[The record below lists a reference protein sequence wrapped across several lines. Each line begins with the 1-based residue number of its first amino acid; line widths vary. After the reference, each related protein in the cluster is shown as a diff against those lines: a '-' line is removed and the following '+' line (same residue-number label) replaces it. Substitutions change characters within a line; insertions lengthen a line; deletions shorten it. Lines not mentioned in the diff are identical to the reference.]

1 MWEVEKEE
9 VMTPPDA
16 GENGITPEQPQN
28 PRRLRAVERAET
40 EPAPRSP
47 ERPPHNLPSELSSFV
62 GREKELAEVR
72 RLLENSRLLTL
83 TGSGGC
89 GKTRLA
95 LVAASELVERFEDGV
110 WMVELASL
118 AEPSLVPQAVAF
130 ALGVR
135 ERPGSSLTE
144 ALSDYLRTRKLL
156 LILDNC
162 EHLIDACA
170 ELAEA
175 WLHSCPGLRVL
186 ATSREALGIT
196 GEIAW
201 PVPSLYL
208 PDLRRLPDLESLP
221 RYESAR
227 LFVERTAAVR
237 PNFTLT
243 EQNAPAVA
251 QVCYRLDGNPLAI
264 ELAAARTKVLSVEE
278 ISARLGDSF
287 RLLAAG
293 SRTAMPRQRT
303 LHATMDWSH
312 ELLSQKERVLFRR
325 LSVFAGGFTLEAAES
340 ICAGEELQRDEV
352 LELLS
357 QLVDKSLVVAQERDG
372 AARYRL
378 LETIRQYGR
387 ERLEEVGEAAHVR
400 EQHAEYYLAVA
411 EEAEPELKGE
421 RQVTWLERLET
432 EHDNLRVAMAWL
444 LGRGESKVATRLGW
458 ALWLFWGIRTH
469 LAEGRRSMERALSA
483 SGSVAMT
490 ASARARAL
498 FVAGMMANYQGDH
511 LSAEPLVQESLRL
524 FKELEDKVGTAYALS
539 NAGYVALGR
548 GRYQQAMAVIEEA
561 ADLFL
566 EEGEKWG
573 AAIELGFL
581 AVAWRNQGDHERAK
595 RLAERGLAISREI
608 GERQATT
615 SALYTLA
622 ILAQTEGEDERARDL
637 LEEGLK
643 LSAELGN
650 EADVAHCLERLASM
664 YGAEGKIVRAAR
676 LWGAEETLLEKLE
689 DAVYTY
695 VPDRLLHRSQ
705 VAAARSQLD
714 EAAWTAAW
722 TEGRVMS
729 LEQAVEYALEQEQ
742 APEPA
747 APEPHLAGLSARE
760 ADVLRL
766 VAKGLTNAEVAEK
779 LFLSSRTVDWHLS
792 SIYRKLGLH
801 SRTEASR
808 FASEHGLL

>member
-1 MWEVEKEE
+1 M
-9 VMTPPDA
+9 PDA
-16 GENGITPEQPQN
+16 MRPSREDQGSDRG
-28 PRRLRAVERAET
+28 RLVAFPSGDRHV
-40 EPAPRSP
+40 SP
-47 ERPPHNLPSELSSFV
+47 PSNLPLQLSSFV

-72 RLLENSRLLTL
+72 RLLQDTRLLTL
-83 TGSGGC
+83 TGPGGC

-95 LVAASELVERFEDGV
+95 VVAANELLGRFEDGV
-110 WMVELASL
+110 WLVELAPL
-118 AEPSLVPQAVAF
+118 ADPSLVPQAVAST
-130 ALGVR
+130 LGVR
-135 ERPGSSLTE
+135 ERPGSSLAV

-175 WLHSCPGLRVL
+175 WLHSSPGLRVL

-196 GEIAW
+196 GEVAW
-201 PVPSLYL
+201 PVPSLSL

-237 PNFTLT
+237 PDFTLT
-243 EQNAPAVA
+243 EQNASAVA
-251 QVCYRLDGNPLAI
+251 QVCYRLDGIPLAI

-312 ELLSQKERVLFRR
+312 KLLGQKESVLFRR

-340 ICAGEELQRDEV
+340 ICTGEELQRDEV

-378 LETIRQYGR
+378 LETVRQYGR
-387 ERLEEVGEAAHVR
+387 ERLEEAGEAAFVR
-400 EQHAEYYLAVA
+400 EQHAGHYLAVA
-411 EEAEPELKGE
+411 EEAEPELRGE
-421 RQVTWLERLET
+421 RQLAWLERLET

-444 LGRGESKVATRLGW
+444 LWRGESEVAARLGW

-483 SGSVAMT
+483 RGSVAMT
-490 ASARARAL
+490 ESARAKAL

-524 FKELEDKVGTAYALS
+524 FTDLEDKVGTAYALS

-548 GRYQQAMAVIEEA
+548 GRFRQAIAVIEEA

-566 EEGEKWG
+566 EEGGRNGAPPSSSASWRWRGATREITSVPSGWRSEDWRSPGRSASGKLPPRRCIRSRSWRRPRVRTSTRGTCLRRASGYRQSWG
-573 AAIELGFL
+573 TRPTSPT
-581 AVAWRNQGDHERAK
+581 AWRDLRPCTGQ
-595 RLAERGLAISREI
+595 
-608 GERQATT
+608 
-615 SALYTLA
+615 
-622 ILAQTEGEDERARDL
+622 RAR
-637 LEEGLK
+637 
-643 LSAELGN
+643 
-650 EADVAHCLERLASM
+650 
-664 YGAEGKIVRAAR
+664 
-676 LWGAEETLLEKLE
+676 
-689 DAVYTY
+689 
-695 VPDRLLHRSQ
+695 
-705 VAAARSQLD
+705 
-714 EAAWTAAW
+714 
-722 TEGRVMS
+722 
-729 LEQAVEYALEQEQ
+729 
-742 APEPA
+742 
-747 APEPHLAGLSARE
+747 
-760 ADVLRL
+760 
-766 VAKGLTNAEVAEK
+766 
-779 LFLSSRTVDWHLS
+779 
-792 SIYRKLGLH
+792 
-801 SRTEASR
+801 
-808 FASEHGLL
+808 

>member
-9 VMTPPDA
+9 VMAPPDA

-28 PRRLRAVERAET
+28 PRRLRAVEPAEA
-40 EPAPRSP
+40 ERAPRSP
-47 ERPPHNLPSELSSFV
+47 ERPSHNLPSELSSFV
-62 GREKELAEVR
+62 GREKELTEVK
-72 RLLENSRLLTL
+72 RLLENNRLLTL

-95 LVAASELVERFEDGV
+95 SAAASELVERFEDGV
-110 WMVELASL
+110 WMVELGSL
-118 AEPSLVPQAVAF
+118 AEPSLVPQAVAST
-130 ALGVR
+130 LGVR
-135 ERPGSSLTE
+135 ERPGSLLAV

-156 LILDNC
+156 LVLDNC

-170 ELAEA
+170 ELAEG

-201 PVPSLYL
+201 PVPSLSL
-208 PDLRRLPDLESLP
+208 PDLRRLPDIESLP

-227 LFVERTAAVR
+227 LFVERTAAVK

-251 QVCYRLDGNPLAI
+251 QVCYRLDGIPLAI
-264 ELAAARTKVLSVEE
+264 ELAAARSKVLSVEE
-278 ISARLGDSF
+278 ISERLDDSF

-312 ELLSQKERVLFRR
+312 ELLGQKERVLFRR
-325 LSVFAGGFTLEAAES
+325 LSVFAGGFALEAAGS
-340 ICAGEELQRDEV
+340 ICVGEELQREEV

-372 AARYRL
+372 AARYRI

-387 ERLEEVGEAAHVR
+387 ERLEEAGEAAHVR
-400 EQHAEYYLAVA
+400 ERHAGYYLALA
-411 EEAEPELKGE
+411 EEAEPKLKGE
-421 RQVTWLERLET
+421 GQVAWLERLEA
-432 EHDNLRVAMAWL
+432 EHDNLRAAMRWL
-444 LGRGESKVATRLGW
+444 LDRGELEEAARLGW

-469 LAEGRRSMERALSA
+469 LAEGRRSMEQALSLR
-483 SGSVAMT
+483 GSVAMS
-490 ASARARAL
+490 ASARAKAL
-498 FVAGMMANYQGDH
+498 YVVGMMSNYQGDH

-524 FKELEDKVGTAYALS
+524 FKKLGDKVGKAYALS
-539 NAGYVALGR
+539 NAGYVALGQ
-548 GRYQQAMAVIEEA
+548 GRYQRAIAVIEEA

-650 EADVAHCLERLASM
+650 EADVAHCLEGLASM

-689 DAVYTY
+689 DSVYTY
-695 VPDRLLHRSQ
+695 VPDRSLHRSQ
-705 VAAARSQLD
+705 VSAARAQLD

-722 TEGRVMS
+722 IEGRVMS
-729 LEQAVEYALEQEQ
+729 LEQAVEYALEQEP

-747 APEPHLAGLSARE
+747 APEPYLAGLSARE

-766 VAKGLTNAEVAEK
+766 VATGLTNAEVAEK

-801 SRTEASR
+801 SRAGASR

>member
-1 MWEVEKEE
+1 MA
-9 VMTPPDA
+9 PPNA
-16 GENGITPEQPQN
+16 GESGITPEQPQN
-28 PRRLRAVERAET
+28 PRRLRAVETAET

-47 ERPPHNLPSELSSFV
+47 ESLAHNLPSELSSFV

-72 RLLENSRLLTL
+72 RLLENNRLLTL

-95 LVAASELVERFEDGV
+95 LAAASELVERFEDGV

-130 ALGVR
+130 TLGVR
-135 ERPGSSLTE
+135 ERSGSSLTE

-162 EHLIDACA
+162 EHLIYACA

-186 ATSREALGIT
+186 ATSREVLGIT

-201 PVPSLYL
+201 PVPSLSL
-208 PDLRRLPDLESLP
+208 PDLRRLSDIESLP

-227 LFVERTAAVR
+227 LFVERATTVK
-237 PNFTLT
+237 PNFKLT
-243 EQNAPAVA
+243 EQNALAVA
-251 QVCYRLDGNPLAI
+251 QVCYRLDGIPLAI

-278 ISARLGDSF
+278 ISERLDDSF
-287 RLLAAG
+287 GLLAAG

-312 ELLSQKERVLFRR
+312 ELLSKKERALFRR

-340 ICAGEELQRDEV
+340 ICAGEQLQRDEV
-352 LELLS
+352 LEVLS
-357 QLVDKSLVVAQERDG
+357 QLVDKSMVVALEPDG

-387 ERLEEVGEAAHVR
+387 ERLEEAGEAAHIR
-400 EQHAEYYLAVA
+400 EQHAGYYLAVA

-421 RQVTWLERLET
+421 GQVAWLERLET

-444 LGRGESKVATRLGW
+444 LERGESEVAARLGW

-483 SGSVAMT
+483 RGSVAMS
-490 ASARARAL
+490 ASARAKAL

-524 FKELEDKVGTAYALS
+524 FNELEDKVGTAYALS
-539 NAGYVALGR
+539 NAGYVALGK
-548 GRYQQAMAVIEEA
+548 GRYQQAIAVIEKA

-566 EEGEKWG
+566 EQGEKWG

-581 AVAWRNQGDHERAK
+581 AVAWRNQGDHERAR
-595 RLAERGLAISREI
+595 RLAERALAISREI

-622 ILAQTEGEDERARDL
+622 ILAQTEGEDERARNL
-637 LEEGLK
+637 LEEGLR

-650 EADVAHCLERLASM
+650 EADVAHCLEGLASM

-676 LWGAEETLLEKLE
+676 LWGAEEAVLEKLE

-695 VPDRLLHRSQ
+695 LPDRALHRSQ

-714 EAAWTAAW
+714 EAVWTAAW

-729 LEQAVEYALEQEQ
+729 LEQAVEYALEQEP
-742 APEPA
+742 APDPATPEPY
-747 APEPHLAGLSARE
+747 LAGLSTRE
-760 ADVLRL
+760 VEVLRL
-766 VAKGLTNAEVAEK
+766 VATGLTNAEVAER
-779 LFLSSRTVDWHLS
+779 LFLSSRTVDWHMG

-801 SRTEASR
+801 SRAEATR

>member
-1 MWEVEKEE
+1 
-9 VMTPPDA
+9 MTPPDA
-16 GENGITPEQPQN
+16 EENGITPEQPQN
-28 PRRLRAVERAET
+28 PRRLRAVEPAEA
-40 EPAPRSP
+40 ERAPRSL

-62 GREKELAEVR
+62 GREKELTEVR
-72 RLLENSRLLTL
+72 RLFLSNRLLTL
-83 TGSGGC
+83 TGPGGC

-95 LVAASELVERFEDGV
+95 LAAASELVERFEDGV

-118 AEPSLVPQAVAF
+118 AEPSLVPQSVAST
-130 ALGVR
+130 LGVR
-135 ERPGSSLTE
+135 ERPGSVLTE
-144 ALSDYLRTRKLL
+144 ALSNYLRTRKLL
-156 LILDNC
+156 MILDNC

-175 WLHSCPGLRVL
+175 WLHSCPGLCVL

-196 GEIAW
+196 GEVAW
-201 PVPSLYL
+201 PVPSLSL
-208 PDLRRLPDLESLP
+208 PDLRRLPNNDSLP

-227 LFVERTAAVR
+227 LFVERAASVK
-237 PNFTLT
+237 PNFKLT
-243 EQNAPAVA
+243 ERNASAVA
-251 QVCYRLDGNPLAI
+251 QVCYRLDGIPLAI

-278 ISARLGDSF
+278 IASRLADSF
-287 RLLAAG
+287 MLLAAG

-312 ELLSQKERVLFRR
+312 ELLGQKERVLFRR

-340 ICAGEELQRDEV
+340 ICAGEDLEREEV

-387 ERLEEVGEAAHVR
+387 ESLEEVGETAHVR

-411 EEAEPELKGE
+411 EQAEPELKGD
-421 RQVTWLERLET
+421 RQISWLERLET
-432 EHDNLRVAMAWL
+432 EHDNLRVVMAWL
-444 LGRGESKVATRLGW
+444 LGRGESEMAARLGW

-483 SGSVAMT
+483 RGSVAMT
-490 ASARARAL
+490 ASTRAKAL

-511 LSAEPLVQESLRL
+511 ISAEPLVHESLRL
-524 FKELEDKVGTAYALS
+524 FKELGDKVGTAYALS
-539 NAGYVALGR
+539 NTGYVALGQ
-548 GRYQQAMAVIEEA
+548 GRYEQAIAVIEEA

-622 ILAQTEGEDERARDL
+622 ILAQTEGEDERARNL
-637 LEEGLK
+637 FEEGLM

-650 EADVAHCLERLASM
+650 EADVAHCLEGLASI

-676 LWGAEETLLEKLE
+676 LWGVEEALLEKLE

-695 VPDRLLHRSQ
+695 VPDRTLHRSQ
-705 VAAARSQLD
+705 VATARSQLD
-714 EAAWTAAW
+714 KGTWTAAW
-722 TEGRVMS
+722 AEGRAMS

-742 APEPA
+742 AAEPA
-747 APEPHLAGLSARE
+747 VPQPYLAGLSTRE
-760 ADVLRL
+760 AEVLRL
-766 VAKGLTNAEVAEK
+766 VATGMTNAEVAEK
-779 LFLSSRTVDWHLS
+779 LFLSSRTVDWHLG

-801 SRTEASR
+801 SRAEATR
-808 FASEHGLL
+808 VAAQHGLL

>member
-1 MWEVEKEE
+1 MA
-9 VMTPPDA
+9 PPNA
-16 GENGITPEQPQN
+16 GESGITPEQPQN
-28 PRRLRAVERAET
+28 PRRLRAVETAET

-47 ERPPHNLPSELSSFV
+47 ESLAHNLPSELSSFV

-72 RLLENSRLLTL
+72 RLLENNRLLTL

-95 LVAASELVERFEDGV
+95 LAAASELVERFEDGV

-130 ALGVR
+130 TLGVR
-135 ERPGSSLTE
+135 ERSGSSLTE

-162 EHLIDACA
+162 EHLIYACA

-186 ATSREALGIT
+186 ATSREVLGIT

-201 PVPSLYL
+201 PVPSLSL
-208 PDLRRLPDLESLP
+208 PDLRRLSDIESLP

-227 LFVERTAAVR
+227 LFVERATTVK
-237 PNFTLT
+237 PNFKLT
-243 EQNAPAVA
+243 EQNALAVA
-251 QVCYRLDGNPLAI
+251 HVCYRLDGIPLAI

-278 ISARLGDSF
+278 ISERLDDSF
-287 RLLAAG
+287 GLLAAG

-312 ELLSQKERVLFRR
+312 ELLSKKERALFRR

-340 ICAGEELQRDEV
+340 ICAGEQLQRDEV
-352 LELLS
+352 LEVLS
-357 QLVDKSLVVAQERDG
+357 QLVDKSMVVALEPDG

-387 ERLEEVGEAAHVR
+387 ERLEEAGEAAHIR
-400 EQHAEYYLAVA
+400 EQHAGYYLAVA
-411 EEAEPELKGE
+411 EEAEPELQGE
-421 RQVTWLERLET
+421 GQVAWLERLET

-444 LGRGESKVATRLGW
+444 LERGESEVAARLGW

-483 SGSVAMT
+483 RGSVAMS

-524 FKELEDKVGTAYALS
+524 FNELEDKVGTAYALS
-539 NAGYVALGR
+539 NAGYVALGK
-548 GRYQQAMAVIEEA
+548 GRYQQAIAVIEKA

-566 EEGEKWG
+566 EQGEKWG

-581 AVAWRNQGDHERAK
+581 AVAWRNQGDHERAR
-595 RLAERGLAISREI
+595 RLAERALAISREI

-622 ILAQTEGEDERARDL
+622 ILAQTEGEDERARNL
-637 LEEGLK
+637 LEEGLR

-650 EADVAHCLERLASM
+650 EANVAHCLEGLASM

-676 LWGAEETLLEKLE
+676 LWGAEEAVLEKLE

-695 VPDRLLHRSQ
+695 LPDRALHRSQ

-714 EAAWTAAW
+714 EAVWTAAW

-729 LEQAVEYALEQEQ
+729 LEQAVEYALEQEP
-742 APEPA
+742 APDPATPEPY
-747 APEPHLAGLSARE
+747 LAGLSTRE
-760 ADVLRL
+760 VEVLRL
-766 VAKGLTNAEVAEK
+766 VATGLTNAEVAER
-779 LFLSSRTVDWHLS
+779 LFLSSRTVDWHMG

-801 SRTEASR
+801 SRAEATR